1 MMNNSSNRALPS
13 LPISLGAPGSESHM
27 RSFTKQSDK
36 LEAIQHLSPHDY
48 AFVHRSDGRWQCSR
62 VLARSVVKNEPHIK
76 FQLDERG
83 RTKIVPMRQWMDHVR
98 LVKSPKHSSKQQ
110 RRRVTMDC
118 GLTED
123 PTSVEGAPSKMPPMP
138 FAQTKRQ
145 PPRRKVS
152 RDEVPFEISCPDLMA
167 DAPFEDIEQSPV
179 MPKRRSLSFGDEP
192 FELVAPVQRTEETP
206 EIEEEAMIV
215 EKNRPLVTHR
225 RSLSFDDEETKSQN
239 EKDNTNSLSKVEG
252 GMNQSKVSF
261 LAQLQEE
268 MKRDETKLLRRV
280 TVDCGAAEE
289 KQRGGHRRCSVPQRR
304 TPSAKTGAF
313 LNALSSIDHLRR
325 SCP

>member
-27 RSFTKQSDK
+27 RSFTEPSDK

-83 RTKIVPMRQWMDHVR
+83 RTKTVPMRQWMDHVR
-98 LVKSPKHSSKQQ
+98 LVKCPPTPGRSGGGHSP
-110 RRRVTMDC
+110 RRRASRGET
-118 GLTED
+118 TERSPHERSGGRPAAMVPD

-152 RDEVPFEISCPDLMA
+152 RDDVPFEI
-167 DAPFEDIEQSPV
+167 
-179 MPKRRSLSFGDEP
+179 
-192 FELVAPVQRTEETP
+192 PVQ
-206 EIEEEAMIV
+206 I
-215 EKNRPLVTHR
+215 
-225 RSLSFDDEETKSQN
+225 
-239 EKDNTNSLSKVEG
+239 
-252 GMNQSKVSF
+252 
-261 LAQLQEE
+261 
-268 MKRDETKLLRRV
+268 
-280 TVDCGAAEE
+280 
-289 KQRGGHRRCSVPQRR
+289 
-304 TPSAKTGAF
+304 
-313 LNALSSIDHLRR
+313 
-325 SCP
+325 